1 MVRTEWAL
9 LGSDGTVLLRA
20 GSGGA
25 LRPVDA
31 TLAVF
36 ACWSQVARERLTEH
50 CSKVQGDDVPWQSG
64 LDPDQD
70 SSHAVLCA
78 LISLTFG
85 GISIAVCAVIVLR
98 R

>member
-9 LGSDGTVLLRA
+9 LGSVITVLLRAGSGGALRPMDATLLLCA

-36 ACWSQVARERLTEH
+36 ACWSQMARERLTEH
-50 CSKVQGDDVPWQSG
+50 CSKVQGDGVP
-64 LDPDQD
+64 
-70 SSHAVLCA
+70 
-78 LISLTFG
+78 
-85 GISIAVCAVIVLR
+85 
-98 R
+98 